1 MKIRITGILLL
12 CTVIA
17 LSLPLSSC
25 NQNSTAS
32 DLESVSDRSPPQTQ
46 FVDVPQWATE
56 AVAFVADREIMVGIG
71 NNRFDPQSTITK
83 KEVAATLYRMA
94 GSPDEIPEKHVFHN
108 RIIYYTDL
116 QDTSV
121 WYYNALLWCLNQN
134 VVDFVMYTPPLGSV
148 PSYGDKAEP
157 DKVMTRSDVV
167 NSVFRLASSYMKL
180 VDLGGEH
187 LGNGDFSRGDVG
199 TWEEFLAHDFIDL
212 SKEDILNGGL
222 TGEAWR
228 WAVKQGIIFGYEDN
242 SLRPENPVTRAEYA
256 AIITRFI
263 KHFDLQFE

>member
-108 RIIYYTDL
+108 RILLYRFTRHICLVL
-116 QDTSV
+116 QRIVVVSQSECSRFCYVYSSARFGTF
-121 WYYNALLWCLNQN
+121 LW
-134 VVDFVMYTPPLGSV
+134 
-148 PSYGDKAEP
+148 
-157 DKVMTRSDVV
+157 
-167 NSVFRLASSYMKL
+167 
-180 VDLGGEH
+180 
-187 LGNGDFSRGDVG
+187 
-199 TWEEFLAHDFIDL
+199 
-212 SKEDILNGGL
+212 
-222 TGEAWR
+222 
-228 WAVKQGIIFGYEDN
+228 
-242 SLRPENPVTRAEYA
+242 
-256 AIITRFI
+256 
-263 KHFDLQFE
+263 

>member
-25 NQNSTAS
+25 DQNSTAS

-56 AVAFVADREIMVGIG
+56 AVAFVADREIMVGVG
-71 NNRFDPQSTITK
+71 DNRFDSQSTITK
-83 KEVAATLYRMA
+83 KEVAATLYRIA
-94 GSPDEIPEKHVFHN
+94 GSPREIPATHISDNE
-108 RIIYYTDL
+108 YYYDDL

-121 WYYNALLWCLNQN
+121 WYYNAALWCLNQG
-134 VVDFVMYTPPLGSV
+134 VVSFRQPFPPSGGC
-148 PSYGDKAEP
+148 YFQA

-167 NSVFRLASSYMKL
+167 ESVYRFAYHYMKQ
-180 VDLGGEH
+180 VDSIGEFTKD
-187 LGNGDFSRGDVG
+187 GIYTRGDVG
-199 TWEEFLAHDFIDL
+199 TWEEFFSHDFIDPT
-212 SKEDILNGGL
+212 KQNILRPGVIGN
-222 TGEAWR
+222 AWR

>member
-1 MKIRITGILLL
+1 
-12 CTVIA
+12 
-17 LSLPLSSC
+17 
-25 NQNSTAS
+25 
-32 DLESVSDRSPPQTQ
+32 
-46 FVDVPQWATE
+46 
-56 AVAFVADREIMVGIG
+56 
-71 NNRFDPQSTITK
+71 
-83 KEVAATLYRMA
+83 
-94 GSPDEIPEKHVFHN
+94 
-108 RIIYYTDL
+108 
-116 QDTSV
+116 
-121 WYYNALLWCLNQN
+121 
-134 VVDFVMYTPPLGSV
+134 
-148 PSYGDKAEP
+148 
-157 DKVMTRSDVV
+157 
-167 NSVFRLASSYMKL
+167 MKL